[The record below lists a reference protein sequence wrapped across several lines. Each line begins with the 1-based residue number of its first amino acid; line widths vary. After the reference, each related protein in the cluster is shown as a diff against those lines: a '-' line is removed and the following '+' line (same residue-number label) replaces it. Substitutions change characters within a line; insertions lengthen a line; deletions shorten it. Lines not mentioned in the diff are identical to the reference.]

1 MNAAAEQEVKREL
14 RRSLLERRRA
24 MSEHDVSAAGE
35 AIAERIALLASH
47 RLTIATFMPVGGEP
61 GFAFGLHGMLPDRRL
76 VYPVC
81 STSGR
86 SLSFHDAS
94 VPPSRRARWGILEP
108 EPDAPEASAEQ
119 IDAFVCPGIAFDK
132 RGGRLGLGAGYYDR
146 FLCRKRPDA
155 LLIGIG
161 YDWQLVDR
169 VPMEAH
175 DVPMHYFVSPSMT
188 LRTHAEL
195 RATKLLEIP

>member
-1 MNAAAEQEVKREL
+1 VNAAAEQDFKREL
-14 RRSLLERRRA
+14 RRRILERRRA
-24 MSEHDVSAAGE
+24 IGEHDVSAAGE
-35 AIAERIALLASH
+35 AISERLASLVKGC
-47 RLTIATFMPVGGEP
+47 LTIATFMPVGGEP
-61 GFAFGLHGMLPDRRL
+61 GFAFALHRMLPDRRL

-81 STSGR
+81 GSSGR
-86 SLSFHDAS
+86 SLSFHDAR
-94 VPPSRRARWGILEP
+94 VPPSRMARWGILEP
-108 EPDAPEASAEQ
+108 EPDAPEAAAEQ

-169 VPMEAH
+169 VPMEVH
-175 DVPMHYFVSPSMT
+175 DVPVHYFVSPSMT
-188 LRTHAEL
+188 LRTRAEL